1 MRTEEKSIMA
11 ENRLKSLALDSLIVQ
26 GRTMRMAVIVPWFIC
41 SLGALYYCYE
51 YFLRICPGVMT
62 NELMREYGLT
72 GAQIGG
78 LSAFYYHA
86 YVPMQIMVGLLMD
99 RFGPRRLLT
108 LACLLCAFGTYLFAS
123 GYSLAAAEAGRFLVG
138 FGSAFAFV
146 GALKLATIWL
156 PPNRFA
162 LVSGIILCLGM
173 MGAIMG
179 DILLRALVDT
189 IGWQVTIYI
198 SAVAGVVLTA
208 VLFTFIR
215 DVNPLQVDHHKNVLD
230 FRGVL
235 LGLWSALKNPQIWL
249 NGLVGC
255 LLYISLSAFAEL
267 WGITY
272 LEQAQGM
279 TKVHA
284 ATANSMVFFG
294 WAVGGPFWG
303 WFSDFVKRRCLPIIC
318 ASVCALILVVIL
330 LFVPHLPTTF
340 IYLDLFVFGL
350 LSSVQILV
358 FSICREVTSIKIAGT
373 AIALTNMIV
382 MLGGNLFQPVIGKL
396 LDMNWTGALVDG
408 ARVYSPAAY
417 QFALAL
423 MPIGIVLAILI
434 MFFVRETHCKI
445 QMEDR

>member
-1 MRTEEKSIMA
+1 MA
-11 ENRLKSLALDSLIVQ
+11 ENRLKTLALDSLVPPNRAIK
-26 GRTMRMAVIVPWFIC
+26 MAVIIPWFIC

-62 NELMREYGLT
+62 TELMREYGLT

-108 LACLLCAFGTYLFAS
+108 LACLFCAFGTYLFAS
-123 GYSLAAAEAGRFLVG
+123 GYSLAVAETGRFLVG

-162 LVSGIILCLGM
+162 LVSGIICCLGM
-173 MGAIMG
+173 IGAMMG
-179 DILLRALVDT
+179 DILLRALVDA

-215 DVNPLQVDHHKNVLD
+215 DVNPSQVDHHTKKLKFREVLS
-230 FRGVL
+230 
-235 LGLWSALKNPQIWL
+235 GLFKALKNPQIWL

-255 LLYISLSAFAEL
+255 LLYLSLSAFAEL
-267 WGITY
+267 WGISY
-272 LEQAQGM
+272 LEQAQGLS
-279 TKVHA
+279 KVHA
-284 ATANSMVFFG
+284 ANANSMVFLG
-294 WAVGGPFWG
+294 WAIGSPFWG
-303 WFSDFVKRRCLPIIC
+303 WFSDFVKRRCIPIMW
-318 ASVCALILVVIL
+318 ASVGSLVAIIIL
-330 LFVPHLPTTF
+330 LFTPHLPTTF
-340 IYLDLFVFGL
+340 IYLDLFMFGL
-350 LSSVQILV
+350 FSSVQILV
-358 FSICREVTSIKIAGT
+358 FSICREVTNIKVAGT

-382 MLGGNLFQPVIGKL
+382 MLGGNLFQPIIGKL
-396 LDMNWTGALVDG
+396 LDMGWSGALVDG
-408 ARVYSPAAY
+408 ARIYSSNAY

-423 MPIGIVLAILI
+423 MPIGIVIAIFI
-434 MFFVRETHCKI
+434 MFFVRETHCEI
-445 QMEDR
+445 RIEER

>member
-1 MRTEEKSIMA
+1 MA
-11 ENRLKSLALDSLIVQ
+11 ENRLKPLTLDSIVEQ
-26 GRTMRMAVIVPWFIC
+26 SRTTKMMAVIPWFIC

-62 NELMREYGLT
+62 KELMREYGLT

-78 LSAFYYHA
+78 LSAFYYHS

-108 LACLLCAFGTYLFAS
+108 LACLLCATGTYLFAS
-123 GYSLAAAEAGRFLVG
+123 GYSLAIAETGRFLVG

-173 MGAIMG
+173 IGAMMG

-208 VLFTFIR
+208 ILFTFIR
-215 DVNPLQVDHHKNVLD
+215 DVNPLHIDRSVQGLNFLVVLS
-230 FRGVL
+230 
-235 LGLWSALKNPQIWL
+235 GLWKALKNPQIWL

-255 LLYISLSAFAEL
+255 LLYLSLSAFAEL
-267 WGITY
+267 WGISY
-272 LEQAQGM
+272 LEQAHGL

-284 ATANSMVFFG
+284 ANANSMVFLG

-303 WFSDFVKRRCLPIIC
+303 WFSDFVKRRCLPMMC
-318 ASVCALILVVIL
+318 AAIGSLVVVIIL
-330 LFVPHLPTTF
+330 LFVPHLSTAF
-340 IYLDLFVFGL
+340 IYFNLFMFGL

-358 FSICREVTSIKIAGT
+358 FSICREVTNIKIAGT

-396 LDMNWTGALVDG
+396 LDMSWSGALVDG
-408 ARVYSPAAY
+408 ARIYSPEAY
-417 QFALAL
+417 QFALSL
-423 MPIGIVLAILI
+423 MPIGIVIAIFVL
-434 MFFVRETHCKI
+434 FFVRETHCAI
-445 QMEDR
+445 RTESD